1 MAANVPAVVV
11 VPAVPVPEIDQ
22 LNQILEWVGFPI
34 GNERVN
40 ILQDAFTNYADI
52 KSMKEKDV
60 TELSTSF
67 SRRTAA
73 NGKIDFG
80 IRRTKKLMHLLHW
93 VHDAT
98 RCSYSPSLDGYTQ
111 TSFLAALSVAG
122 ERADVRCQIKEK
134 SDVKAKEASPGPLIS
149 ENKWTE

>member
-1 MAANVPAVVV
+1 MKVATVVPVVAV

-34 GNERVN
+34 GNERLN

-52 KSMKEKDV
+52 QAMKEKDV

-80 IRRTKKLMHLLHW
+80 ILRTKKLMHLLH
-93 VHDAT
+93 
-98 RCSYSPSLDGYTQ
+98 
-111 TSFLAALSVAG
+111 
-122 ERADVRCQIKEK
+122 
-134 SDVKAKEASPGPLIS
+134 
-149 ENKWTE
+149 